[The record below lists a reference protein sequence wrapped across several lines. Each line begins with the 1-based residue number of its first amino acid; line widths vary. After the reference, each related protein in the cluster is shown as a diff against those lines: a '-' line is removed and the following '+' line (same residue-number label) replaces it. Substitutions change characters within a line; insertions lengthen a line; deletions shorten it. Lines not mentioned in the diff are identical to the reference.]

1 MRIFAA
7 VSNTFFPV
15 YFQRYDRCS
24 AGISFLSSCFRKE
37 IPMCSMKLEYLVN
50 GKVTAYLKASK
61 YSAARE
67 DATGFV
73 APAPRSYFF
82 PLSPAS
88 HTYAILHNNL
98 LCSSFDASLSCRFL
112 HLLHIAYFHLYPTR
126 YAVFPIYSCFHFF
139 CFYSFFSIRPLCTCW
154 CIKRDML
161 ECKRM

>member
-24 AGISFLSSCFRKE
+24 AGISFLSPCFRKE

-61 YSAARE
+61 YSATRE

-112 HLLHIAYFHLYPTR
+112 HLGLAHCIFPLVP
-126 YAVFPIYSCFHFF
+126 YAICCLSNLFLLPFLLLLFVFFDS
-139 CFYSFFSIRPLCTCW
+139 SIMHVLMHQAW
-154 CIKRDML
+154 YVGM
-161 ECKRM
+161 